1 MTENHLAGLWT
12 IIAMIAFLGVCFW
25 AYSSKRREDFDE
37 AANLPFSDEENHID
51 TVKHGDGKHGD
62 RVEQE
67 GRVEKDGRAER
78 DDSSKHKR

>member
-25 AYSSKRREDFDE
+25 AYSGKRRDDFDE

-51 TVKHGDGKHGD
+51 TVKHGD
-62 RVEQE
+62 
-67 GRVEKDGRAER
+67 RVEKDGRAEQG
-78 DDSSKHKR
+78 DSVKEKK

>member
-51 TVKHGDGKHGD
+51 TVKHGD

-67 GRVEKDGRAER
+67 DRVEKDGRAEQG
-78 DDSSKHKR
+78 DSVKHKE